1 MIHDEINRESIIW
14 MYEKMLTIRR
24 FEEQARREADAGK
37 LRGIH
42 SSIGQ
47 EAVPTGVC
55 AQLRDEDFVLGTHRS
70 HHHCIAKGVGL
81 NEMMAEL
88 LGKSTGTG
96 KGKGGTMHIADI
108 NKGMLGANGIVG
120 SNIPVATG
128 VALTAKVKGTDNVSV
143 VFFGDGA
150 SSQGALH
157 ESMNLASIW
166 DLPVIF
172 VCENNRYAES
182 TPFEYSVAGG
192 SVSNRADG
200 YAIPGV
206 TVDGQSVL
214 DVFEVAKE
222 AIGRARAGEG
232 PTLIEAQTYRY
243 LGHAGHDDPLTYRS
257 EEEQKYYMD
266 RDCILTFKNYILD
279 SSIANE
285 EELAKIEV
293 DCETAVANSV
303 EFADNSPFPDPDAL
317 TEDVYTFYKD

>member
-1 MIHDEINRESIIW
+1 MSHEEINKDSVIW
-14 MYEKMLTIRR
+14 MYEKMFTIRR
-24 FEEQARREADAGK
+24 FEEQARREADSGK

-55 AQLRDEDFVLGTHRS
+55 AHLRDEDFVLGTHRS
-70 HHHCIAKGVGL
+70 HHHCIAKGVDL

-88 LGKSTGTG
+88 FGKSTGTG
-96 KGKGGTMHIADI
+96 NGKGGTMHIADI

-150 SSQGALH
+150 SSQGSLH
-157 ESMNLASIW
+157 EAMNLASIW
-166 DLPVIF
+166 KLPVLF

-200 YAIPGV
+200 YGIPGV
-206 TVDGQSVL
+206 TVDGQAVL

-222 AIGRARAGEG
+222 AVGRARAGEG

-243 LGHAGHDDPLTYRS
+243 LGHAGLDDPLTYRS
-257 EEEQKYYMD
+257 EEEQEYYMN
-266 RDCILTFKNYILD
+266 RDCIVTFKKYILD
-279 SSIANE
+279 SSLADEN
-285 EELAKIEV
+285 ELAQIEK
-293 DCETAVANSV
+293 DCESAVATSV
-303 EFADNSPFPDPDAL
+303 KFADDSPYPSDEAL
-317 TEDVYTFYKD
+317 TEDVYTTYKN